1 MQFRRARFGTGFG
14 ALLLCG
20 AAAAESPQPLGAV
33 TVTAARTA
41 QPAFDVPASIDVVA
55 GAAYSGDTLGVNL
68 SEGLPA
74 IPGLLTRDRQ
84 DYAQDEQISVRGFG
98 ARSTFGVRGVRL
110 YLDDIPATQPDGQG
124 QTSHFNL
131 ESIDRVEVLR
141 GPFSALYGNSSGGLI
156 ALYTADGTD
165 PAQLTAAA
173 AGGSYGTYRAD
184 LDARGTLGHGPLFN
198 ADYNAAYS
206 HFYTDGY
213 RQHSRAQRDSF
224 NGKLNLSFGGA
235 GKLSLM
241 LNAFSSPEA
250 QDPMGLTPAQF
261 DANPTQATSVAAQF
275 NTRKGVE
282 QTQGGAV
289 YEYPIGEGQTLRV
302 LGYLGERQVN
312 QFLSIPV
319 ASQATPLSPG
329 GVINLDTD
337 YGGTDVRW
345 TWRTLL
351 ARRPLSLVAGL
362 SYDDLSQQRRGY
374 NNYTGNGS
382 LPSELGLQGSVRRA
396 ETDEVFNLDQYLQAS
411 WLFAEQWSALVGARH
426 SEVRFDFED
435 QYITVANPNY
445 SGTRDYNATSPVA
458 GVMYRYNQNL
468 HLYAS
473 YCAGFE
479 TPTLNELAYLP
490 NGAAGINTGLQAA
503 HTDNGELGA
512 KLRLREHTQAGL
524 AVFQAMTRNE
534 LVIDTNS
541 NGRSTYENAPRIR
554 RQGIEASLA
563 TELAPLWKLRLAYT
577 YLDATVREAYFTCT
591 NTTCATATTPV
602 NVGNRT
608 PGVPEM
614 NAYGELRWG
623 AETGWHASLNAQYF
637 GAMPVND
644 VNTVTAPSYALMG
657 IAGGY
662 IFEMVHWRA
671 QAFVRIDNL
680 LDTRYVGAISIN
692 DSNGRFFEPG
702 TGRDVLAGVSV
713 RWKD

>member
-1 MQFRRARFGTGFG
+1 MQFRRARLSPGLG

-20 AAAAESPQPLGAV
+20 AAAAEPSQPLGPV
-33 TVTAARTA
+33 TVTATRTA
-41 QPAFDVPASIDVVA
+41 QSPFDVPASVDVVP

-74 IPGLLTRDRQ
+74 IPGLLARDRQ
-84 DYAQDEQISVRGFG
+84 DYAQDEQIAVRGFG

-141 GPFSALYGNSSGGLI
+141 GPLSSLYGNSSGGLI
-156 ALYTADGTD
+156 ALYTANGTD

-184 LDARGTLGHGPLFN
+184 LDARGTFRRG
-198 ADYNAAYS
+198 DYNAAYE

-235 GKLSLM
+235 GRLSLL

-261 DANPTQATSVAAQF
+261 DANAAQAAAVATQF
-275 NTRKGVE
+275 NTRKSVE
-282 QTQGGAV
+282 QTQGGAI
-289 YEYPIGEGQTLRV
+289 YEYAINPEQTLRV
-302 LGYLGERQVN
+302 LGYLGNRQIR

-319 ASQATPLSPG
+319 ASQASPLSPG
-329 GVINLDTD
+329 GVVGLSTD
-337 YGGTDVRW
+337 YGGTDIRW
-345 TWRTLL
+345 AWHTRL
-351 ARRPLSLVAGL
+351 AQQPFSLVAGL

-374 NNYTGNGS
+374 NNYSGDGS
-382 LPSELGLQGSVRRA
+382 LPSDLGQQGSLRRA
-396 ETDEVFNLDQYLQAS
+396 ETDEVFDLDQYLQAN
-411 WLFAEQWSALVGARH
+411 WQFAEQWSALVGARH
-426 SEVRFDFED
+426 SQVRFDFED
-435 QYITVANPNY
+435 QLVTATNPDY
-445 SGTRDYNATSPVA
+445 SGRRAYNATNPVA
-458 GVMYRYNQNL
+458 GLMYRYSEAI

-473 YCAGFE
+473 YGAGFE

-503 HTDNGELGA
+503 HTNNGEFGA
-512 KLRLREHTQAGL
+512 KLRLREHTRAGL
-524 AVFQAMTRNE
+524 AVFQALTRNE

-554 RQGIEASLA
+554 RQGVEASLD
-563 TELAPLWKLRLAYT
+563 TELAPNWKLQLAYT
-577 YLDATVREAYFTCT
+577 YLDAVVRESYLTCT

-602 NVGNRT
+602 NAGNRA

-623 AETGWHASLNAQYF
+623 GDTGWHAGLNAQYF
-637 GAMPVND
+637 GAVPVND
-644 VNTVTAPSYALMG
+644 VNTVSAPSYALLG
-657 IAGGY
+657 IDGGY
-662 IFEMVHWRA
+662 IFDLPHWRVRG
-671 QAFVRIDNL
+671 FVRIDNL

-692 DSNGRFFEPG
+692 DSNSRFFYSG

>member
-1 MQFRRARFGTGFG
+1 MRFRRARFGTGIG
-14 ALLLCG
+14 ALLICG
-20 AAAAESPQPLGAV
+20 AAAAESSQQLGAV

-41 QPAFDVPASIDVVA
+41 QPAFDVPASIDVVP
-55 GAAYSGDTLGVNL
+55 GAAYNGDSLGVNL

-98 ARSTFGVRGVRL
+98 SRSTFGVRGVRL

-124 QTSHFNL
+124 QTSHFSL
-131 ESIDRVEVLR
+131 TSIDRVEVLR

-156 ALYTADGTD
+156 ALYTAGGTD
-165 PAQLTAAA
+165 PAQVTAAA
-173 AGGSYGTYRAD
+173 AGGSYGTWRAD
-184 LDARGTLGHGPLFN
+184 LDTRGAFRYGPVN
-198 ADYNAAYS
+198 NGDYNAAYE
-206 HFYTDGY
+206 HFHTDGY

-235 GKLSLM
+235 GKLSLV
-241 LNAFSSPEA
+241 LNEFSSPEA

-261 DANPTQATSVAAQF
+261 DANPAQATAVAAQF
-275 NTRKGVE
+275 NTRKSVE
-282 QTQGGAV
+282 QLQGGAI
-289 YEYPIGEGQTLRV
+289 YEYAITSGQSLRV
-302 LGYLGERQVN
+302 LGYLGNRQIS

-319 ASQATPLSPG
+319 ASQASPLSPG
-329 GVINLDTD
+329 GVVSLGTD
-337 YGGTDVRW
+337 YGGTDLRW

-351 ARRPLSLVAGL
+351 AQRPFSLVAGL

-374 NNYTGNGS
+374 NNYTGDGS
-382 LPSELGLQGSVRRA
+382 QPDELGLQGSLRRA
-396 ETDEVFNLDQYLQAS
+396 ETDEVFNLDQYLQMS
-411 WLFAEQWSALVGARH
+411 WLFAEQWSALIGARH

-435 QYITVANPNY
+435 QHITAANPDY
-445 SGTRDYNATSPVA
+445 SGRRDYNATSPVA
-458 GVMYRYNQNL
+458 GLMYRYSEHL
-468 HLYAS
+468 HFYAS
-473 YCAGFE
+473 YGAGFE

-554 RQGIEASLA
+554 RQGIEASLD

-577 YLDATVREAYFTCT
+577 YLDATVRKGYLTCT

-602 NVGNRT
+602 NIGNRT

-623 AETGWHASLNAQYF
+623 ADTGWHAAVNAQYF
-637 GAMPVND
+637 GAMPAND
-644 VNTVTAPSYALMG
+644 VNTVTAPSYALLG
-657 IAGGY
+657 IDGGY
-662 IFEMVHWRA
+662 ILELQHWRV
-671 QAFVRIDNL
+671 QGFVRIDNL

-702 TGRDVLAGVSV
+702 TGRDVLAGLSV
-713 RWKD
+713 NWKD